1 MQAHLQTGPT
11 AEPVTLAQAKVAARV
26 DDTAFDAIITAAIP
40 AARIICEHETGRRL
54 AEQTWRYELDD
65 WPAASDLLPE
75 CNPSDVEI
83 EYWNGSEWAALADS
97 AYVWTTTGAGR
108 AWIALAPV
116 LGGSWPTLG
125 TVALGPRVRVD
136 VTSGNADP
144 ANAADGAD
152 PVLDIARLFIK
163 ALVTLVVHDPSL
175 TVQQAFT
182 GAGYLRHVL
191 DPIRLYR

>member
-1 MQAHLQTGPT
+1 MLSYLLTGPA

-26 DDTAFDAIITAAIP
+26 DDSAFDAIITAAIP
-40 AARIICEHETGRRL
+40 AARIIAEHETGRRL
-54 AEQTWRYELDD
+54 VQQTWRHEFDD
-65 WPAASDLLPE
+65 WPASDTLLPE
-75 CNPSDVEI
+75 CAPSGVAVSYWDGTDFVELDA
-83 EYWNGSEWAALADS
+83 G
-97 AYVWTTTGAGR
+97 AYVWTPTGTGR
-108 AWIALAPV
+108 AWTALAPV
-116 LGGSWPTLG
+116 VGGSWPSLG

-144 ANAADGAD
+144 AATADGVD
-152 PVLDIARLFIK
+152 PVLDVARLFIK

-175 TVQQAFT
+175 TVQQAFD